1 MYKIRTEHYNIEH
14 VLRCLS
20 LSLSL
25 FEDDFV
31 HSDDEDKIKR
41 FGRASITYSVC
52 PFSLYISIF
61 FRNFLLQRISSL
73 EFFLFILHSFI
84 LFSAEDFPASSSSS
98 LLGNI
103 LSSSASRLSRESPW
117 PEFPS
122 VASLKN
128 GRPSRRSVFP
138 PSRVPGSSP
147 GWLSRPPEAFATH
160 PMIQSSDDHFR
171 RHHQHLLLEKPSLRS
186 VPSNL
191 ANNPVKIRIINLNWI
206 KKD

>member
-73 EFFLFILHSFI
+73 EFFFSSFFIH
-84 LFSAEDFPASSSSS
+84 SSSSRPRIS
-98 LLGNI
+98 QHRRLLRCWVISFPPRLLGSAESHPGQSFPQWR
-103 LSSSASRLSRESPW
+103 LSKMDVPHVGRCSRL
-117 PEFPS
+117 
-122 VASLKN
+122 L
-128 GRPSRRSVFP
+128 VF
-138 PSRVPGSSP
+138 
-147 GWLSRPPEAFATH
+147 
-160 PMIQSSDDHFR
+160 QD
-171 RHHQHLLLEKPSLRS
+171 LLLAGYLVPQRPLR
-186 VPSNL
+186 
-191 ANNPVKIRIINLNWI
+191 RTR
-206 KKD
+206 

>member
-20 LSLSL
+20 LFFFLKTIL
-25 FEDDFV
+25 FTVMTKENQMIRSSKHNIFV
-31 HSDDEDKIKR
+31 HL
-41 FGRASITYSVC
+41 C
-52 PFSLYISIF
+52 PFPYIY
-61 FRNFLLQRISSL
+61 LLQEFSCVFPHSNFFSS
-73 EFFLFILHSFI
+73 FFPI
-84 LFSAEDFPASSSSS
+84 LFLAEDFPASSSSS
-98 LLGNI
+98 LLGI

-138 PSRVPGSSP
+138 PSRVPGSFP
-147 GWLSRPPEAFATH
+147 GWLSRPPEAFAMH
-160 PMIQSSDDHFR
+160 PMIRSSDDHFR
-171 RHHQHLLLEKPSLRS
+171 RYHQHPLLEKPSLRS

-191 ANNPVKIRIINLNWI
+191 ANNPIKIRIINLN
-206 KKD
+206 